1 MEPTSPDVDPDP
13 NSTLP
18 IRFDLSQYFASEWPM
33 LVLLAVLVLFSALA
47 GMAEVAFLSLT
58 ATEAE
63 ELRHSHRRAWRLL
76 QRPQQLLATI
86 LIFGT
91 LTNIGIISVAVM
103 EIHDFFAH
111 TAWSDKSWLPWLEY
125 PLDVLGIS
133 FFILL
138 FGEVTPKVYARQRR
152 QQLIGLLAYPV
163 SFLRFVLSP
172 VSFLLVSTS
181 NFWERRIKAD
191 GGGAS
196 TEDIKH
202 AIDLTSEEESP
213 EEEKEILK
221 GIVDFGNTLVKSV
234 MRSRVDMVALDAAS
248 SMEEVLEMVN
258 QQGYSRMPVYED
270 SLDNITGILYV
281 KDLIPLLKQNQPTG
295 DWRELVRPPYF
306 IPETKKIDSLLDE
319 FKKRRLHIAIVVD
332 EFGGT
337 SGLVTLEDIIEEI
350 FGEIADEFDEDET
363 VLTTLSETEH
373 LVDGKMALDDF
384 IGQLELP
391 DEDFEEVRGTS
402 DTVAGLL
409 LELHRRIPEPGEVI
423 VHGRYQ
429 FTVES
434 VGQNR
439 IKRVRVLLL
448 DQAVGED
455 AKVETE

>member
-13 NSTLP
+13 NSTIP

-33 LVLLAVLVLFSALA
+33 WVLMVVLTLFSALA

-58 ATEAE
+58 ASEAE
-63 ELRHSHRRAWRLL
+63 ELHHENRRVWRLL

-91 LTNIGIISVAVM
+91 LSNVGIIFVAVM

-111 TAWSDKSWLPWLEY
+111 TAWAGKPWLPWMEF
-125 PLDVLGIS
+125 PLDVLLIS
-133 FFILL
+133 FLILL
-138 FGEVTPKVYARQRR
+138 FGEITPKVYARHRR

-163 SFLRFVLSP
+163 AFLRFVLMP
-172 VSFLLVSTS
+172 VSFLLVSTT
-181 NFWERRIKAD
+181 NFWERRIKAE

-234 MRSRVDMVALDAAS
+234 MRARVDMVALDVTS
-248 SMEEVLEMVN
+248 RLDEVLELVN
-258 QQGYSRMPVYED
+258 QQGYSRVPVFED
-270 SLDNITGILYV
+270 NLDNITGILYV
-281 KDLIPLLKQNQPTG
+281 KDLIPLLKQGQSDA
-295 DWRELVRPPYF
+295 DWHELIRTAYF

-350 FGEIADEFDEDET
+350 FGEISDEFDEEET
-363 VLTTLSETEH
+363 VLTTLSETEYI
-373 LVDGKMALDDF
+373 VDGKMPLDDL

-391 DEDFEEVRGTS
+391 DDEFDDVRGTS

-409 LELHRRIPEPGEVI
+409 LELHRRIPVPGEVI
-423 VHGRYQ
+423 LHGRYQ
-429 FTVES
+429 FLVES

-439 IKRVRVLLL
+439 IKRVRILIL
-448 DQAVGED
+448 DTAEGED